1 MEKVSL
7 VSCADYVYADVKA
20 GLRDT
25 LKNLGGLEKYI
36 SPGEKVLLKVN
47 LLMKKK
53 PEEATTT
60 HPVFV
65 KALADIIEEYGCHV
79 IVGDSP
85 GGPFNEKAMDN
96 IYKGCFYN
104 EIENGTNIRLNRNY
118 KTKEVSNNQTK
129 ILKKFTITDMI
140 SDVDKVISVSKLK
153 THGMMVFTGAVKNMF
168 GTIPGIIKA
177 EYHFKMPEAKDF
189 SDMLVDVCMNASPV
203 LSLMDGIVGMEGAGP
218 SAGEPRSVGIII
230 GGSSPYH
237 LDVVAT
243 KVIGL
248 DKNLVPT
255 IERTIERGM
264 TQEDESD
271 IELIGEPLEKFIVN
285 DFVIPNRRVVSFY
298 NNKVPKVLTNIL
310 DSFMKPKPVF
320 EHKDCIGC
328 GECARAC
335 PADAIKISDRLPYVE
350 LDKCIRCFCCQEL
363 CPEKTVFI
371 HQSWVLN
378 KLRRL

>member
-7 VSCADYVYADVKA
+7 VACKDYVYDDVKA
-20 GLRDT
+20 GLATT
-25 LKNLGGLEKYI
+25 LKNLGGLEAYI
-36 SPGEKVLLKVN
+36 EPGEKVLLKVN

-65 KALADIIEEYGCHV
+65 KALAEIIAEYGCTV

-85 GGPFNEKAMDN
+85 GGPFNEKAMEN
-96 IYKGCFYN
+96 IYKGCFYSD
-104 EIENGTNIRLNRNY
+104 IENGVNIHLNRNY
-118 KTKEVSNNQTK
+118 KTKEVTSDQTK
-129 ILKKFTITDMI
+129 ILKKLTVTDMLT
-140 SDVDKVISVSKLK
+140 DVDKVISVSKLK

-177 EYHFKMPEAKDF
+177 EYHFKMPDAKDF
-189 SDMLVDVCMNASPV
+189 SDMLVDVCLNATPV

-218 SAGEPRSVGIII
+218 SAGEPRQVGVII
-230 GGSSPYH
+230 GSTSPYH

-248 DKNLVPT
+248 EKNLVPT
-255 IERTIERGM
+255 IERTIERGI
-264 TQEDESD
+264 TQQSEDD
-271 IELIGEPLEKFIVN
+271 IKLVGEALGKFVIN

-298 NNKVPKVLTNIL
+298 NNKVPKFLTNIL

-320 EHKDCIGC
+320 VHKDCIGC
-328 GECARAC
+328 GECARVC
-335 PADAIKISDRLPYVE
+335 PADAIDMVDRLPIVR

-378 KLRRL
+378 RLRRL